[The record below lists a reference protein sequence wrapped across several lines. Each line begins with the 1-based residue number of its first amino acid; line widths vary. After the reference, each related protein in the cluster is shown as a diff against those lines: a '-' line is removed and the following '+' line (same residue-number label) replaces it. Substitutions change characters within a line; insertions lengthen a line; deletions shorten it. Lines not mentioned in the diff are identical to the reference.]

1 MSFTLFNAAKKRRKT
16 EEEFQTELQ
25 SLIKEYNKCSLD
37 RNEKIDYYKKYVKDN
52 YPEYEY
58 SNGYTSALLRMGNVK
73 PVIPNGTLLNGDNEK
88 LKGVV
93 EEFKE
98 CVSEIDKIVNEEI
111 EKLAK
116 AIEETKVS
124 VAAFDEFVQTP
135 SMFFVLENIFDG
147 NKLYCFCYE
156 FQGVN
161 KDGKRMAR
169 ALITDNETEHCW
181 IKEIK
186 PEEDKI
192 RSMTFEEFEG
202 NFLKERIEIQ
212 GFSKE
217 EDIIEYDNYL
227 RRLFNNRQYMAII

>member
-1 MSFTLFNAAKKRRKT
+1 MSFKLFNAVKKIFHT
-16 EEEFQTELQ
+16 ERQ
-25 SLIKEYNKCSLD
+25 SLIKECDKYYRD
-37 RNEKIDYYKKYVKDN
+37 VDEKIDYYKKYVKDN

-58 SNGYTSALLRMGNVK
+58 SNSYTSALLSMVNAKSLISYDV
-73 PVIPNGTLLNGDNEK
+73 LLSTNDSM
-88 LKGVV
+88 LKNVV
-93 EEFKE
+93 EQSSRVNE
-98 CVSEIDKIVNEEI
+98 IVNEEI
-111 EKLAK
+111 EKLDK
-116 AIEETKVS
+116 AIEESKIS
-124 VAAFDEFVQTP
+124 ASAFEEFVQNP

-156 FQGVN
+156 FQAVN

-192 RSMTFEEFEG
+192 RSMTIEEFEE
-202 NFLKERIEIQ
+202 NFIKERTEIQ

-217 EDIIEYDNYL
+217 EDIVEYDNYL
-227 RRLFNNRQYMAII
+227 RRLFHNQK

>member
-1 MSFTLFNAAKKRRKT
+1 MSFTLFNAIKKRRKT
-16 EEEFQTELQ
+16 KEEHQ
-25 SLIKEYNKCSLD
+25 SLIKEYDNYY
-37 RNEKIDYYKKYVKDN
+37 RYINEKIDYYKKYVKDN
-52 YPEYEY
+52 CPEYEY
-58 SNGYTSALLRMGNVK
+58 SNGYTSALLSMRNVK
-73 PVIPNGTLLNGDNEK
+73 PLASYSDLLAPYTLESIVKRHNECA
-88 LKGVV
+88 LKVN
-93 EEFKE
+93 
-98 CVSEIDKIVNEEI
+98 KIVNEEI
-111 EKLAK
+111 EKLTK

-124 VAAFDEFVQTP
+124 VAAFDEFVQKP

-156 FQGVN
+156 FQVIN

-192 RSMTFEEFEG
+192 QSMTLEEFEG
-202 NFLKERIEIQ
+202 NFLKERIEVQ

-227 RRLFNNRQYMAII
+227 RRLFNNQQ

>member
-1 MSFTLFNAAKKRRKT
+1 MSFKLFNSVKKI
-16 EEEFQTELQ
+16 FQTERQ
-25 SLIKEYNKCSLD
+25 SLIKECDKYYRD
-37 RNEKIDYYKKYVKDN
+37 VNEKIDYYKKYVKDN

-58 SNGYTSALLRMGNVK
+58 SNSYTSALLSMGNAK
-73 PVIPNGTLLNGDNEK
+73 SLISYSALFGANDSI
-88 LKGVV
+88 LKNVV
-93 EEFKE
+93 EQFKGCASRVNE
-98 CVSEIDKIVNEEI
+98 IVNEEI
-111 EKLAK
+111 EKLDK
-116 AIEETKVS
+116 ASEESKIS
-124 VAAFDEFVQTP
+124 AAAFEEFVQNP

-156 FQGVN
+156 FQAVN

-192 RSMTFEEFEG
+192 RSMTIEEFEE
-202 NFLKERIEIQ
+202 NFIKERTEIQ

-217 EDIIEYDNYL
+217 EDIVEYDNYL
-227 RRLFNNRQYMAII
+227 RRLFHNQK

>member
-1 MSFTLFNAAKKRRKT
+1 MSFKMFNAVKKL
-16 EEEFQTELQ
+16 FQTERQ
-25 SLIKEYNKCSLD
+25 SLIKECDKYYRD
-37 RNEKIDYYKKYVKDN
+37 VDEKIGYYKKYVKDN

-58 SNGYTSALLRMGNVK
+58 SNSYTSALLSMGNDK
-73 PVIPNGTLLNGDNEK
+73 SRLSYSALFTANDSI
-88 LKGVV
+88 LKNVV
-93 EEFKE
+93 EQFKGCASRVNE
-98 CVSEIDKIVNEEI
+98 IVNEEI
-111 EKLAK
+111 EKLDK
-116 AIEETKVS
+116 AREESKIS
-124 VAAFDEFVQTP
+124 AAAFEEFVQNP

-156 FQGVN
+156 FQAVN

-192 RSMTFEEFEG
+192 RSMTIEEFEE
-202 NFLKERIEIQ
+202 NFIKERTEIQ

-217 EDIIEYDNYL
+217 EDIVEYDNYL
-227 RRLFNNRQYMAII
+227 RRLFHNQK